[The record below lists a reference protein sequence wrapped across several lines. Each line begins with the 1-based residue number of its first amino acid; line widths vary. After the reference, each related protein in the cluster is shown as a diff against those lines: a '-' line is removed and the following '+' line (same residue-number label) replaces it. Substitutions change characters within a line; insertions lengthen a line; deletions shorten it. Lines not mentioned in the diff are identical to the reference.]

1 MYFIGN
7 ITREVFRSKDSDY
20 AVVVFQT
27 SEDGPDPGAQKV
39 IFGAILKEFTKQDRL
54 RVYGSPKVSEKY
66 GPQFHVESMMRELK
80 SPEQYRS
87 FMINE
92 VAGIGPR
99 RPRLLIARFCNEGEL
114 AHVMEQQPERL
125 LEIKGVSENLAL
137 RMSESWIENA
147 PKMALANLLDEI
159 GVGTGRVPQI
169 HRALGDNAEQII
181 RENPYRLIDVH
192 GIAFKTADAAANLLH
207 RYVPEYHSS
216 FIDLGDGQ
224 RAQYFLEAYHMC
236 QFGMRSVGR
245 CRYVRGVDCFSRT
258 DAQQAFRLMG
268 ILKLFFGAERP
279 QWEQFQ
285 QRLDTNPKVADV
297 VLGKVMANCGLA
309 ADAAGKTPPV
319 VLVSKQDWSQIE
331 FNSVVQAAIEL
342 PAEGTVNVE
351 V

>member
-1 MYFIGN
+1 MIYVENKRIYFAPAGRKTPL
-7 ITREVFRSKDSDY
+7 ITREAEFAHVCPYCGMLVHGMALSKQGDE
-20 AVVVFQT
+20 VPP
-27 SEDGPDPGAQKV
+27 E
-39 IFGAILKEFTKQDRL
+39 L
-54 RVYGSPKVSEKY
+54 RVKTG
-66 GPQFHVESMMRELK
+66 HR
-80 SPEQYRS
+80 
-87 FMINE
+87 
-92 VAGIGPR
+92 
-99 RPRLLIARFCNEGEL
+99 
-114 AHVMEQQPERL
+114 
-125 LEIKGVSENLAL
+125 LEIDLKVCA
-137 RMSESWIENA
+137 
-147 PKMALANLLDEI
+147 
-159 GVGTGRVPQI
+159 Q
-169 HRALGDNAEQII
+169 
-181 RENPYRLIDVH
+181 
-192 GIAFKTADAAANLLH
+192 ANLLH